1 MSNELSQH
9 KQLTLE
15 RFCDASPARVWS
27 VLSDASLLPQW
38 APAVHDV
45 ERCDAQETVGSKR
58 HCRVQLGGRTGSIVE
73 RCIECIPLQRIAY
86 AVDEDSFG
94 MKRMFDGY
102 GFCISLDAA
111 ATGRTRIRIDTYYT
125 PRNVLYATLNALFM
139 RRQFRGV
146 VRQLLEGLARLS
158 ESRPGQP
165 ASAQQRNPT
174 AE

>member
-1 MSNELSQH
+1 VSNELSQH

-15 RFCDASPARVWS
+15 RLCDASPARVWS

-58 HCRVQLGGRTGSIVE
+58 HCRVQLGGRTGSMVE
-73 RCIECIPLQRIAY
+73 RCIECVPLQRIAY

-94 MKRMFDGY
+94 MTRMFDGY

-111 ATGRTRIRIDTYYT
+111 TTERTRIRIDTYYT

-146 VRQLLEGLARLS
+146 VRQLLEGLARIS